1 MTGRL
6 GFLSVYLGVLAACVS
21 DRPATGPEQPG
32 TGGTAVNISNFAFVP
47 PSLTVSTGSV
57 VTWTNSDN
65 TGHTVSSDDGTSFD
79 SGVIGQN
86 GSFQFTA
93 GEPGTYSY
101 FCQIHPFMK
110 ATLTV
115 TP

>member
-1 MTGRL
+1 MTGRVRC
-6 GFLSVYLGVLAACVS
+6 FSVYLAMLAACVS
-21 DRPATGPEQPG
+21 DRPATGPEPG
-32 TGGTAVNISNFAFVP
+32 TGDTAVNISNFAFVP
-47 PSLTVSTGSV
+47 PSLTVSTGTV

-86 GSFQFTA
+86 GTFQFTA
-93 GEPGTYSY
+93 GAPGTYSY

>member
-6 GFLSVYLGVLAACVS
+6 GFLSVYLGLLTACVS
-21 DRPATGPEQPG
+21 DRPATEPEPG
-32 TGGTAVNISNFAFVP
+32 SGGTTVNISNFAFVP
-47 PSLTVSTGSV
+47 PSLTVSTGTV

-79 SGVIGQN
+79 SGVIAQN
-86 GSFQFTA
+86 ATFQFTA
-93 GEPGTYSY
+93 GAPGTYSY

>member
-6 GFLSVYLGVLAACVS
+6 GFVSVYLALLTACVS
-21 DRPATGPEQPG
+21 DRPATGPEPG
-32 TGGTAVNISNFAFVP
+32 SGGTTVNISNFAFVP
-47 PSLTVSTGSV
+47 PSLSVSTGTV

-86 GSFQFTA
+86 GTFQFTA
-93 GEPGTYSY
+93 GAPGTYSY